1 VSVDTQ
7 DKHRII
13 DAVQAPTDLH
23 ALDDDELRIVAQE
36 LRAQIVESASRT
48 GGHVASSLGAV
59 DIIVALHAELDCP
72 HDKIV
77 YDVGH
82 QAYAHKLLTGRL
94 ADFDTLRQEGG
105 VSGFPNP
112 DESPYD
118 VHYSGHA
125 SDALSVALGLAKAR
139 DLAGGDE
146 RIVALIGD
154 ASISGGMAFE
164 ALNQIGQ
171 IRANMVIVL
180 NDNKMSISPVV
191 GGLAR
196 HFGEIRSTNEYR
208 EGRDFIKAQ
217 MANGGNLSRAA
228 LAFGHSAKSS
238 AKHFFLPDTT
248 LVYEQ
253 LGITCMAPVD
263 GHDIAALRRVL
274 RTALS
279 VDGPAL
285 VHVVTRKG
293 KGYEPAERQPEL
305 FHGVGPF
312 NVRTG
317 EVAPRSAGY
326 SGVMGKQLVCEA
338 RADERI
344 VAITAAMKEGTGL
357 TAFADEFPERF
368 FDVGICEEHALG
380 LAGGLAKGGAKPVV
394 AIYST
399 FLQRAIDQLI
409 VNVALPRLDVVLCID
424 RAGIVGGDGVTHQGA
439 YDLVYTRMV
448 PGLRMLAPSDAT
460 ELVDALHTALA
471 LDGPVAIRYPR
482 GGSDVAPAYEPQLW
496 KPGKARCLRV
506 GDDVALLAWG
516 SLVGQALLAA
526 ELLAAQGVEA
536 RVMDMRWAKPLDEGA
551 LCAAADTRLM
561 VTLEEG
567 VLCGGVGEEALAVLA
582 RHGLCVPAL
591 NLGLPDEPVPHGDPA
606 HILHELGLDAEGIA
620 AAVLARL

>member
-1 VSVDTQ
+1 MSVDTQ

-274 RTALS
+274 RTALC

-293 KGYEPAERQPEL
+293 KGYEPAERPAL
-305 FHGVGPF
+305 CRVFGGHGQ
-312 NVRTG
+312 T
-317 EVAPRSAGY
+317 
-326 SGVMGKQLVCEA
+326 
-338 RADERI
+338 
-344 VAITAAMKEGTGL
+344 
-357 TAFADEFPERF
+357 
-368 FDVGICEEHALG
+368 
-380 LAGGLAKGGAKPVV
+380 
-394 AIYST
+394 
-399 FLQRAIDQLI
+399 
-409 VNVALPRLDVVLCID
+409 
-424 RAGIVGGDGVTHQGA
+424 
-439 YDLVYTRMV
+439 
-448 PGLRMLAPSDAT
+448 
-460 ELVDALHTALA
+460 
-471 LDGPVAIRYPR
+471 
-482 GGSDVAPAYEPQLW
+482 
-496 KPGKARCLRV
+496 
-506 GDDVALLAWG
+506 
-516 SLVGQALLAA
+516 
-526 ELLAAQGVEA
+526 A
-536 RVMDMRWAKPLDEGA
+536 RVRGA
-551 LCAAADTRLM
+551 R
-561 VTLEEG
+561 G
-567 VLCGGVGEEALAVLA
+567 
-582 RHGLCVPAL
+582 
-591 NLGLPDEPVPHGDPA
+591 
-606 HILHELGLDAEGIA
+606 
-620 AAVLARL
+620 